1 MAMAVS
7 RSEAGTGEKVMLR
20 GSDMVS
26 ERSRWEKQEQREEQ
40 GESDARRR
48 VDDVRSRDVGEVDP
62 QVGVCTVQRVWQTEL
77 TTVKNILKRIILD

>member
-26 ERSRWEKQEQREEQ
+26 ERSRWEKQEKREEQ
-40 GESDARRR
+40 GESDARSDASMMYGL
-48 VDDVRSRDVGEVDP
+48 VMWGKWTHKFQLV
-62 QVGVCTVQRVWQTEL
+62 
-77 TTVKNILKRIILD
+77 